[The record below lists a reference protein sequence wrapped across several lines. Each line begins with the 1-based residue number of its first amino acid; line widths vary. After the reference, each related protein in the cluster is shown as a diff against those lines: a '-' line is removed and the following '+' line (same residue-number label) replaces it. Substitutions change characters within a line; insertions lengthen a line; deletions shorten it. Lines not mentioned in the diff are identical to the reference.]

1 MEVILLHRA
10 RGILGPELMK
20 ASIEVGKQI
29 LTRSPQGG
37 GKLIASYAA
46 SNQALIICIVDTP
59 SLDSVV
65 PTCEQMNMIG
75 WDTEIIPVEKSA
87 DATPKMEKA
96 LAEMEKMM
104 KK

>member
-1 MEVILLHRA
+1 
-10 RGILGPELMK
+10 MK
-20 ASIEVGKQI
+20 ASIEVGKRI
-29 LTRSPQGG
+29 VAGGPLSGG